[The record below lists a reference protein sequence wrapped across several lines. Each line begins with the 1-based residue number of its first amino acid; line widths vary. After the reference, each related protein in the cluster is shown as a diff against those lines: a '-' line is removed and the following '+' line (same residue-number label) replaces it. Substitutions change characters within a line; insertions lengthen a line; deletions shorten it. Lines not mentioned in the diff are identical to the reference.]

1 MRLKTS
7 FFLPEFLKM
16 KFLSFYLL
24 AILFFQVGLIP
35 YLKNV
40 ENVQTEKME
49 QLNARY
55 EYLLNDI

>member
-1 MRLKTS
+1 
-7 FFLPEFLKM
+7 M

-55 EYLLNDI
+55 EYLLNVI

>member
-1 MRLKTS
+1 
-7 FFLPEFLKM
+7 M

-35 YLKNV
+35 YLKNID
-40 ENVQTEKME
+40 NVQTEKME
-49 QLNARY
+49 KINAQY